1 MLRTYTGDNVRLRLH
16 AGGHEEEHNVTLHGV
31 KWLQNGSGFGNS
43 SNSGWKSS
51 QMIGISE
58 QMGFMAPVS
67 MISSSAATNGDYL
80 YSMDAALEG
89 YWNGIWGVMRNY
101 TAQRADLFALPNN
114 PQPVAMRNTVNFD
127 GICPKTT
134 ANPNGIG
141 TRPTVKRNY
150 EIVAALANDILE
162 NRNGVS
168 INDPAGIGQHVGGA
182 LKANGGTLVFNS
194 RRTASRWSVGS
205 TLKMA
210 SPSPSAATARRCM
223 TRPRSCTCARPTS
236 TRHRQAQGRR
246 AGGAAGAARQ
256 RRRLHQHHPGKPP
269 AAGDAGPAEHC
280 RDAERG
286 QA

>member
-1 MLRTYTGDNVRLRLH
+1 MFVVNYRNEPLALRVYDPNKVGPDGKRGMQADGLGGDLAYALQSRTDRAIPAMNLAPSAITRRSAPPAAPRCSRRTSTRRREPGDPFTPMLRTYTGDNVRLRLH

-101 TAQRADLFALPNN
+101 TAQRNDLFALPNN
-114 PQPVAMRNTVNFD
+114 PKPAGMRNTVAFD
-127 GICPKTT
+127 GTCPRIG

-141 TRPTVKRNY
+141 TRPT
-150 EIVAALANDILE
+150 
-162 NRNGVS
+162 
-168 INDPAGIGQHVGGA
+168 
-182 LKANGGTLVFNS
+182 
-194 RRTASRWSVGS
+194 
-205 TLKMA
+205 
-210 SPSPSAATARRCM
+210 
-223 TRPRSCTCARPTS
+223 
-236 TRHRQAQGRR
+236 QAQ
-246 AGGAAGAARQ
+246 
-256 RRRLHQHHPGKPP
+256 L
-269 AAGDAGPAEHC
+269 
-280 RDAERG
+280 
-286 QA
+286 